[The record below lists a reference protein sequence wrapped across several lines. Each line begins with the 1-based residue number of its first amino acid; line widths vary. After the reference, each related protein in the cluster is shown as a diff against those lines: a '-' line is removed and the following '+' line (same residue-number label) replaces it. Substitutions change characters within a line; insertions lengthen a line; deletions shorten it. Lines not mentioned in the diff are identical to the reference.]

1 MPEYRNISPP
11 STGFKVMQRNPT
23 GEICTIAS
31 FHSTEELFLK
41 LFKDEDYSVT
51 FFKFWHVV
59 GDIAIFCHIS
69 FVVIALIAA
78 VIAAAAVIKNSICI
92 AHEVVVSFLR
102 FSWNCSRIC
111 RFLDS
116 SLFNLVRLTFQPVLM
131 SWKPFFRQ
139 TYKTSTHSTVL
150 CWRMSY

>member
-1 MPEYRNISPP
+1 
-11 STGFKVMQRNPT
+11 MQRNPA

-41 LFKDEDYSVT
+41 LY
-51 FFKFWHVV
+51 
-59 GDIAIFCHIS
+59 IAIFCHIS

-102 FSWNCSRIC
+102 FS
-111 RFLDS
+111 
-116 SLFNLVRLTFQPVLM
+116 
-131 SWKPFFRQ
+131 
-139 TYKTSTHSTVL
+139 
-150 CWRMSY
+150 